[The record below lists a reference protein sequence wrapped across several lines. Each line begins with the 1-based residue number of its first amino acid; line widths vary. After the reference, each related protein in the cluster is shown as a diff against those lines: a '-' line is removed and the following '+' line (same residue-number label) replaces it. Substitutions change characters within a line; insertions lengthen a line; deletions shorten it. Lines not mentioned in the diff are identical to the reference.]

1 MHCPHLIQRII
12 LAAITAV
19 LIHATPA
26 FTVEDFERLNNLL
39 RLANL
44 DPEEVTPGDRIYFKN
59 EIVYCTGTS
68 DLATANNA
76 AAVKMEQGDFAG
88 AAALLDKTL
97 ANASLFFPF
106 RYNLGTCHLYLNQ
119 LRKAMLN
126 YRKAQAVVPE
136 YWGTYIQIG
145 SIYQRWYRD
154 NEAIESY
161 REALRRKGNELNT
174 YVLIGDLFFNRGQVQ
189 LAKKY
194 YDQSLRINHRFNN
207 GILGRAKIHFKEG
220 EFYKALMT
228 LKSIETREE
237 YDKSYHFYYAETAFK
252 LQDYETAANHYT
264 TLLGYRTDKFFLTHS
279 VSLIEHKLALSKRFV
294 EKIIRKGGGS

>member
-1 MHCPHLIQRII
+1 MHRRHAIRRRT
-12 LAAITAV
+12 LAALAAALLITGTA
-19 LIHATPA
+19 AA
-26 FTVEDFERLNNLL
+26 AEDFERLQGLL

-44 DPEEVTPGDRIYFKN
+44 NPEEATPADHIYFKN

-76 AAVKMEQGDFAG
+76 AAAKMEQGDYAG

-97 ANASLFFPF
+97 PNASLFFPF
-106 RYNLGTCHLYLNQ
+106 RYNLGTCHQHLNQ

-136 YWGTYIQIG
+136 YWGTYIQMG
-145 SIYQRWYRD
+145 WIYQRWYRD

-161 REALRRKGNELNT
+161 REALRRKRNELDT

-194 YDQSLRINHRFNN
+194 YDQSLSINHRFNN
-207 GILGRAKIHFKEG
+207 GILGRAKVHFKEG
-220 EFYKALMT
+220 EYYKAMVT
-228 LKSIETREE
+228 LKSIDIREA

-252 LQDYETAANHYT
+252 LQDYETAAHHYT
-264 TLLGYRTDKFFLTHS
+264 TLLSYRTDRFFLTHS